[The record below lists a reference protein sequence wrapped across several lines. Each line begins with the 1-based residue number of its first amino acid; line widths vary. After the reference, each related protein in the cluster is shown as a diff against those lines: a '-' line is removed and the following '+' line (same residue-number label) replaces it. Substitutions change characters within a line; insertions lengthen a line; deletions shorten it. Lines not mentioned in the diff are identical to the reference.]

1 MSDTFRCININF
13 YDSLRFL
20 ADISKKLLKKTQF
33 FDNLRTI
40 SQEGGMKTS

>member
-1 MSDTFRCININF
+1 MS
-13 YDSLRFL
+13 L
-20 ADISKKLLKKTQF
+20 SKKLLKKTQF